1 MKPIFIIEHLEPK
14 LWPWCI
20 IEYKSISKL
29 VGKDN
34 LWFTNINKRDK
45 QKLSNYGKVYTESI
59 KNIDINLD
67 KTCILDPD
75 APKTLEPKDA
85 KSFHYFIFGGILGDD
100 PPRKRTAPEL
110 THFLPKAHKRNI
122 GKEQFS
128 TDNAVYVTSEIIKG
142 KSLKEIEFQDTI
154 EIPIN
159 NVESVILPYR
169 YPLIKKS
176 LSPRGTFGCSGMQR
190 PKGRG
195 LNRIPD
201 IKSKPRISQELIT
214 YLKNKKGF

>member
-59 KNIDINLD
+59 KNLDIEFS
-67 KTCILDPD
+67 KACILDPD
-75 APKTLEPKDA
+75 APKTLEPQDA
-85 KSFHYFIFGGILGDD
+85 KSFQYFIFGGILGDD

-110 THFLPKAHKRNI
+110 TSFIPQAHKRNI

-128 TDNAVYVTSEIIKG
+128 TDNAVYVANEIING
-142 KSLKEIEFQDTI
+142 KSLKEIPFQDTI

-159 NVESVILPYR
+159 KVESTILPYR
-169 YPLIKKS
+169 YPLIK
-176 LSPRGTFGCSGMQR
+176 G
-190 PKGRG
+190 
-195 LNRIPD
+195 
-201 IKSKPRISQELIT
+201 KPRISQELIT

>member
-1 MKPIFIIEHLEPK
+1 MKPIFIIEHLEPQ

-34 LWFTNINKRDK
+34 LWFTNINKKDTH
-45 QKLSNYGKVYTESI
+45 KLSKYGQVYQKSI
-59 KNIDINLD
+59 KNLDIEFG
-67 KTCILDPD
+67 KACILDPD
-75 APKTLEPKDA
+75 ATKTPSPKDA
-85 KSFHYFIFGGILGDD
+85 KSFQYFIFGGILGDD

-110 THFLPKAHKRNI
+110 TNFIPQAHKRNI

-128 TDNAVYVTSEIIKG
+128 TDNAVYVANEIING
-142 KSLKEIEFQDTI
+142 KSLKEIPFQDTI

-159 NVESVILPYR
+159 KVESTILPYR
-169 YPLIKKS
+169 YPLIK
-176 LSPRGTFGCSGMQR
+176 G
-190 PKGRG
+190 
-195 LNRIPD
+195 
-201 IKSKPRISQELIT
+201 KPRISQELIT